1 MNLIIS
7 RRQNGYDVIVE
18 LGYNDAPPL
27 PGRGSAIFMHVAQ
40 PDYSGTE
47 GCIAFALADLLQILE
62 RAEGT
67 GRVIVPPDLAKKTEL
82 LTSRFQPITKNCRAH
97 ADVGRTECDSNLVI
111 PAHSHTE
118 LFQLMTQSNFTQ

>member
-1 MNLIIS
+1 MDLIIS

-18 LGYNDAPPL
+18 LGYIDAPPL
-27 PGRGSAIFMHVAQ
+27 PGGGSAIFIHAPW
-40 PDYSGTE
+40 PDYSGT
-47 GCIAFALADLLQILE
+47 GRGSWQGY
-62 RAEGT
+62 RAAG
-67 GRVIVPPDLAKKTEL
+67 AYQKKQST